1 MESEFEHLEH
11 LLRDTYDTDE
21 RKILLEA
28 MARVGTFEELG
39 RQLKVTY
46 TTDERKILL
55 EAMAQ
60 VGNFEEL
67 GRQLKVTYTTDERK
81 ILLQGITKHSQDLV
95 QGKSKEIS
103 HNLRRVA
110 KPSGKKYDFFIAHA
124 SEDKNFV
131 TPLALSLRQRE
142 LEVWYDDFILK
153 VGDSLRQEIDRG
165 LAQSSYGVVVLSHNF
180 FGKRWPQKELDG
192 LAARE
197 QLGGK
202 VILPVWHNI
211 DKEEVASYSL
221 TLADIY
227 AVKSSAGIETVTD
240 EIIKAISPDSLN
252 KKEVNHA

>member
-11 LLRDTYDTDE
+11 LLKDTHDTGE

-28 MARVGTFEELG
+28 MARVGNFEELG

-55 EAMAQ
+55 DAMAW

-81 ILLQGITKHSQDLV
+81 ILLQGITKHSQDLA
-95 QGKSKEIS
+95 QGTNKGTRR
-103 HNLRRVA
+103 NLRPGV
-110 KPSGKKYDFFIAHA
+110 KPLGKKYDLFMAHA

-131 TPLALSLRQRE
+131 TPLALSLSQRG

-153 VGDSLRQEIDRG
+153 VGDSLGQEIDRG

-180 FGKRWPQKELDG
+180 FGKRWPQKELNG

-197 QLGGK
+197 QLGRK

-211 DKEEVASYSL
+211 DKEEVTSYSL

-227 AVKSSAGIETVTD
+227 AIKSSAGIETVTV

-252 KKEVNHA
+252 GKEVNYA

>member
-11 LLRDTYDTDE
+11 LLRDTHDTGE

-28 MARVGTFEELG
+28 MAR
-39 RQLKVTY
+39 
-46 TTDERKILL
+46 
-55 EAMAQ
+55 

-81 ILLQGITKHSQDLV
+81 ILLQGITKHSQDLA
-95 QGKSKEIS
+95 QGTNKGIRR
-103 HNLRRVA
+103 NLRQGV
-110 KPSGKKYDFFIAHA
+110 KSLGKKYDFFMAHA

-131 TPLALSLRQRE
+131 TPLALSLSQRG

-153 VGDSLRQEIDRG
+153 VGDSLGREIDRE

-180 FGKRWPQKELDG
+180 FGKRWPQKELNG

-197 QLGGK
+197 QLGRK

-227 AVKSSAGIETVTD
+227 AVKPSAGIETVTD
-240 EIIKAISPDSLN
+240 EIIKAISLDSLN
-252 KKEVNHA
+252 GKEVNYA